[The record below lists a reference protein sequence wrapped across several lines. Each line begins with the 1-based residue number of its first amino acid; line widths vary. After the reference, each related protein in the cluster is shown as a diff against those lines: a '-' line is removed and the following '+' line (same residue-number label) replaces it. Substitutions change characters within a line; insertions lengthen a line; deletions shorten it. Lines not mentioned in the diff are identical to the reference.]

1 MNELV
6 TNLLALL
13 ETKFTT
19 TFKSYEYG
27 KVEVPMTRDLPLIS
41 VNPVS
46 TEVLNSGTVKD
57 ENNFTVEVV
66 VMASVKQYLN
76 NVSDSPSIRS
86 ALQALVEW
94 VEDRDS
100 TGAVK
105 ATSII
110 GVIRQNTT
118 ASNVVLFNNEITV
131 SYTDYLD
138 ADEMPTVKATIT
150 FKAQSRTTRL

>member
-1 MNELV
+1 MNELI

-13 ETKFTT
+13 ETQFAT

-27 KVEVPMTRDLPLIS
+27 KVEIPAVRDLPLIS

-46 TEVLNSGTVKD
+46 TEILNSGTVKD

-66 VMASVKQYLN
+66 VMASLKQYLD
-76 NVSDSPSIRS
+76 NVSNNPSIRS

-100 TGAVK
+100 DGAVK

-110 GVIRQNTT
+110 GVIRQNIT
-118 ASNVVLFNNEITV
+118 ASDAVLFNNEINV

-138 ADEMPTVKATIT
+138 ADETPMAKATLT
-150 FKAQSRTTRL
+150 FTAQSRTNRV